1 MPSKPGGRR
10 KRGGNPLRRSQI
22 WCRQQG
28 LAAQEE
34 DFAERDPDTGVL
46 RGHLPPPEPS
56 RPPSVPPEVKVT
68 TSTVH
73 LRGRR
78 ERWAPGCLVC
88 WWWHHQLAQGALW
101 ARQRHQRRFQWQFRQ
116 TPAPRQGSTLDP
128 TRVGWTPGWVYI
140 EGPQPVAPALPP
152 PPTRVTR
159 LRERS
164 RSPLPRKQSSST
176 SSKAAPGAADSEF
189 ATVTVEAEPKRRKAL
204 RPGPVTVGSS
214 WACGPSASAL

>member
-34 DFAERDPDTGVL
+34 DFAERDPDAGVL

-78 ERWAPGCLVC
+78 ER
-88 WWWHHQLAQGALW
+88 
-101 ARQRHQRRFQWQFRQ
+101 
-116 TPAPRQGSTLDP
+116 
-128 TRVGWTPGWVYI
+128 
-140 EGPQPVAPALPP
+140 
-152 PPTRVTR
+152 
-159 LRERS
+159 
-164 RSPLPRKQSSST
+164 
-176 SSKAAPGAADSEF
+176 
-189 ATVTVEAEPKRRKAL
+189 
-204 RPGPVTVGSS
+204 
-214 WACGPSASAL
+214 